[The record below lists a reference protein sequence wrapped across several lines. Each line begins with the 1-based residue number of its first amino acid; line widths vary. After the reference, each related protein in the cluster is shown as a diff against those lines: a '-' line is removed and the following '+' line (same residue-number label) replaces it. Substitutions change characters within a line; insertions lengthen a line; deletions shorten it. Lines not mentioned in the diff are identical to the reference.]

1 MEWLLTAAVVLLPL
15 ILGKR
20 ETRSRGF
27 EARLG
32 IHGRLEKS
40 DRASSATGYLLTEE
54 MVGLS
59 MRRGVKSG
67 QHLRTGALG
76 AEPRSRPRTSAS
88 SIAEACGRFVE
99 LPVPVV
105 LVVSWLIG
113 TVLLGTVLVAAYSAV
128 VWLLAA
134 MALL

>member
-1 MEWLLTAAVVLLPL
+1 
-15 ILGKR
+15 
-20 ETRSRGF
+20 
-27 EARLG
+27 
-32 IHGRLEKS
+32 
-40 DRASSATGYLLTEE
+40 
-54 MVGLS
+54 

-76 AEPRSRPRTSAS
+76 AEPRSRARTSAS

-113 TVLLGTVLVAAYSAV
+113 TLLLGTVLVAAYSAV